1 MHLVDGSEH
10 EQRIPRL
17 ASSWDPANLQLSP
30 EEGFL
35 LSRIDGHTSW
45 TLLRQIGGIAP
56 EEVDRC
62 IEQWLSEGV
71 VVIDED
77 KPDRGEVPVKV
88 AEPKPEAEPVDYA
101 SDIRIDSSLDITPEL
116 QAQILEFEASLDKP
130 YFELLDVPRDADT
143 KQIKRAYFSL
153 SKVYHP
159 DRYFRA
165 RLGDYSA
172 RLERIFRKLVEAY
185 ELLSD
190 PATRAEIERTMGSI
204 PEPEPEPEPEAV
216 AEASEADAAPEWKLP
231 PRKLTK
237 RQTLE
242 RLRRH
247 FRIPPQILAERKLN
261 ANQFFEA
268 AMVAAKRERWHEA
281 APSLRLAIAFD
292 PWNEKYRARFSDI
305 LSHHYEQQAD
315 KLLDPDGGGVDPAD
329 KNEALRLLEEVLIH
343 RPADPEV
350 NHRAA
355 LLALDIH
362 EMERATEYAEAACE
376 LCPESAEKH
385 LTLARVHRANGTREK
400 AKSVLTKAA
409 RFDPTN
415 KEVKAELEKLRR
427 PRRSAKGGGM

>member
-1 MHLVDGSEH
+1 MHSVDGSEQ
-10 EQRIPRL
+10 EQRIPQL
-17 ASSWDPANLQLSP
+17 VSGWDPSNLQLSP

-62 IEQWLSEGV
+62 IERWLSEGIV
-71 VVIDED
+71 VVDED
-77 KPDRGEVPVKV
+77 KPGRAAVSMEL
-88 AEPKPEAEPVDYA
+88 AEPKPEAAPVDFT
-101 SDIRIDSSLDITPEL
+101 SDLRIDSSLDITPEL
-116 QAQILEFEASLDKP
+116 QAQILEFEASLDQS
-130 YFELLDVPRDADT
+130 YFELLNVPRDADA

-165 RLGDYSA
+165 NLGDYSA

-190 PATRAEIERTMGSI
+190 PATRAEIERTMGAM
-204 PEPEPEPEPEAV
+204 PEPEPEPA
-216 AEASEADAAPEWKLP
+216 AEASEAGTAPKRKLP

-247 FRIPPQILAERKLN
+247 FRIPPQILAERKLK
-261 ANQFFEA
+261 ASQFFEA

-292 PWNEKYRARFSDI
+292 PWNDEYRTRFSDI
-305 LSHHYEQQAD
+305 LSHHYEQQAA
-315 KLLDPDGGGVDPAD
+315 KLLDPDGEAIDPAAR
-329 KNEALRLLEEVLIH
+329 NEALRLLEEVLIH

-355 LLALDIH
+355 LLALDIRDL
-362 EMERATEYAEAACE
+362 ERATEYAEAACE
-376 LCPESAEKH
+376 LCPESTEKR
-385 LTLARVHRANGTREK
+385 LTLARVLGANGLREK
-400 AKSVLTKAA
+400 AKSVLTEAA
-409 RFDPTN
+409 RLDPKN
-415 KEVKAELEKLRR
+415 EEVHAEFEKLRR
-427 PRRSAKGGGM
+427 PRRSAKVGGM

>member
-1 MHLVDGSEH
+1 MHSVDGSKQ

-17 ASSWDPANLQLSP
+17 AASWDPSKLRLSP

-35 LSRIDGHTSW
+35 LSRIDGHTPW

-56 EEVDRC
+56 ESVDRC
-62 IEQWLSEGV
+62 IERWLSEGV
-71 VVIDED
+71 VVLDEA
-77 KPDRGEVPVKV
+77 KPGRAIA
-88 AEPKPEAEPVDYA
+88 AEAAKESKRDAGPVDYA
-101 SDIRIDSSLDITPEL
+101 SDPRIDSSLDITPEL
-116 QAQILEFEASLDKP
+116 QAQILEFEASLDRP
-130 YFELLDVPRDADT
+130 YFELLDVPRDADG
-143 KQIKRAYFSL
+143 KQIKRAYFAL

-165 RLGDYSA
+165 NLGDYA
-172 RLERIFRKLVEAY
+172 MLLERIFRKLVEAY

-190 PATRAEIERTMGSI
+190 PTARAEIERSMGPMSK
-204 PEPEPEPEPEAV
+204 PEPEPEAV
-216 AEASEADAAPEWKLP
+216 AETSESGEVPKRKLP

-247 FRIPPQILAERKLN
+247 FRIPPQILAERKLK
-261 ANQFFEA
+261 ASHFFDA

-292 PWNEKYRARFSDI
+292 PWNDEYRARFSDI
-305 LSHHYEQQAD
+305 LSRDYEQKAVR
-315 KLLDPDGGGVDPAD
+315 LLGSDGDAVDPAD
-329 KNEALRLLEEVLIH
+329 QNEALRLLEEVLIH

-355 LLALDIH
+355 LLALDLR
-362 EMERATEYAEAACE
+362 ELERATEYAEAACE
-376 LCPESAEKH
+376 LSPESAAKR
-385 LTLARVHRANGTREK
+385 LTLARVFNANGMRER
-400 AKSVLTKAA
+400 ALSVLTEAA
-409 RFDPTN
+409 RLEPKN
-415 KEVKAELEKLRR
+415 EEVQAEIQKLRR

>member
-1 MHLVDGSEH
+1 MHLVDGSEQ
-10 EQRIPRL
+10 EQRILRL
-17 ASSWDPANLQLSP
+17 ASSWDPSKLQLSP

-62 IEQWLSEGV
+62 IERWLSEGV
-71 VVIDED
+71 VVIDEG
-77 KPDRGEVPVKV
+77 KPGRSKVPVK
-88 AEPKPEAEPVDYA
+88 ATEPKPESEPVDYA
-101 SDIRIDSSLDITPEL
+101 SDLRIDSSLDITPDL
-116 QAQILEFEASLDKP
+116 QAQVLEFEASLDKP
-130 YFELLDVPRDADT
+130 YFELLDVPRDADA

-165 RLGDYSA
+165 KLGDYSG
-172 RLERIFRKLVEAY
+172 RLDRIFRKLVEAY

-190 PATRAEIERTMGSI
+190 PVTRAEIERTMGPP
-204 PEPEPEPEPEAV
+204 PEPEPV
-216 AEASEADAAPEWKLP
+216 AEASDADAVPKWKLP

-247 FRIPPQILAERKLN
+247 FRIPPQILAERRLK
-261 ANQFFEA
+261 ASHFFDA

-292 PWNEKYRARFSDI
+292 PWNDEYRTRFSDI
-305 LSHHYEQQAD
+305 QSHHYEQRAA
-315 KLLDPDGGGVDPAD
+315 KLLDSEGGTIDSAA
-329 KNEALRLLEEVLIH
+329 KHEALHLLEEVLIH

-355 LLALDIH
+355 LLALDIR
-362 EMERATEYAEAACE
+362 ELERATEYAEAACE
-376 LCPESAEKH
+376 LSPESTEKR
-385 LTLARVHRANGTREK
+385 LTLARVLCAGGMREK
-400 AKSVLTKAA
+400 AKSVLKEAA
-409 RFDPTN
+409 QFDPQN
-415 KEVKAELEKLRR
+415 EEVKAEMVKLRR

>member
-1 MHLVDGSEH
+1 MHSVDGAEQ

-17 ASSWDPANLQLSP
+17 VPSWDPSNLQLSP

-62 IEQWLSEGV
+62 IERWLSEGV
-71 VVIDED
+71 VVVDD
-77 KPDRGEVPVKV
+77 GDPDRAVASVQV
-88 AEPKPEAEPVDYA
+88 AEPKPEAVPVDYT
-101 SDIRIDSSLDITPEL
+101 SDLRIDSSLDITPEL
-116 QAQILEFEASLDKP
+116 QAQILEFEASLDRP
-130 YFELLDVPRDADT
+130 YFELLDIPRDADS

-165 RLGDYSA
+165 NLGDYSDH
-172 RLERIFRKLVEAY
+172 LERIFRKLVEAY

-190 PATRAEIERTMGSI
+190 PTTRAEIERTMGAM
-204 PEPEPEPEPEAV
+204 PEPEPEPV
-216 AEASEADAAPEWKLP
+216 AEVSEAGAAPERKLP

-247 FRIPPQILAERKLN
+247 FRIPPQILAERKLK
-261 ANQFFEA
+261 ASQFFEA
-268 AMVAAKRERWHEA
+268 AMVAAKRKRWHEA

-292 PWNEKYRARFSDI
+292 PWNDEYRTRFSDI
-305 LSHHYEQQAD
+305 LSHHYEQRAS
-315 KLLDPDGGGVDPAD
+315 KLLNPDGEAIDPAS

-362 EMERATEYAEAACE
+362 ELERATEYAEAACE
-376 LCPESAEKH
+376 LCPESTEKR
-385 LTLARVHRANGTREK
+385 LTLARVFCANGMREK
-400 AKSVLTKAA
+400 AKSVLTEAA
-409 RFDPTN
+409 RLDPKN
-415 KEVKAELEKLRR
+415 EEVQAELEKLRR

>member
-1 MHLVDGSEH
+1 MHSVDESEL
-10 EQRIPRL
+10 ERRIPRL
-17 ASSWDPANLQLSP
+17 ASSWDPSTLRLSP

-62 IEQWLSEGV
+62 IERWVSEGV
-71 VVIDED
+71 VVVD
-77 KPDRGEVPVKV
+77 PGEVRRSEVPAQVD
-88 AEPKPEAEPVDYA
+88 EQKPESAPVDYA
-101 SDIRIDSSLDITPEL
+101 TDRRIDASLDITTEL
-116 QAQILEFEASLDKP
+116 QAQILEFEASLDQS
-130 YFELLDVPRDADT
+130 YFDLLGVPRDADT
-143 KQIKRAYFSL
+143 KQIKRAYFAL

-165 RLGDYSA
+165 KLGDYTA

-190 PATRAEIERTMGSI
+190 PTTRAEIERSLGSM
-204 PEPEPEPEPEAV
+204 PEPEPL
-216 AEASEADAAPEWKLP
+216 AEAGAEEAAPERKLP
-231 PRKLTK
+231 PRKLSK

-247 FRIPPQILAERKLN
+247 FRIPPQILAERRLK
-261 ANQFFEA
+261 ASQFYEA

-292 PWNEKYRARFSDI
+292 PWNDAYRARFSDI
-305 LSHHYEQQAD
+305 LSRHYEHQAA
-315 KLLDPDGGGVDPAD
+315 KLLDPDGGPGDPAAA
-329 KNEALRLLEEVLIH
+329 NEALRLLEEVLIH

-355 LLALDIH
+355 LLALDLK
-362 EMERATEYAEAACE
+362 ELERATEYAEAACE
-376 LCPESAEKH
+376 LRPECIEKR
-385 LTLARVHRANGTREK
+385 LTLARVLRANGRRER
-400 AKSVLTKAA
+400 AKSALEEAA
-409 RFDPTN
+409 RIDPTN
-415 KEVKAELEKLRR
+415 REVQAELERLRR
-427 PRRSAKGGGM
+427 PRRSAKSGGM

>member
-1 MHLVDGSEH
+1 VRSVDGSEQ

-17 ASSWDPANLQLSP
+17 ASNGDPSNLQLSP

-45 TLLRQIGGIAP
+45 TLLRQIGGIDPA
-56 EEVDRC
+56 EVDRC
-62 IEQWLSEGV
+62 IERWVSDGV
-71 VVIDED
+71 VVVDEGE
-77 KPDRGEVPVKV
+77 PDREEISAPV
-88 AEPKPEAEPVDYA
+88 AEPKVDAGPVDYA
-101 SDIRIDSSLDITPEL
+101 SDLRVDSSLDITPEL

-165 RLGDYSA
+165 NLGDYSV

-190 PATRAEIERTMGSI
+190 PATRSEIERTMGPMSEPVPD
-204 PEPEPEPEPEAV
+204 PEPV
-216 AEASEADAAPEWKLP
+216 AEAGESGEAPKWKLP

-247 FRIPPQILAERKLN
+247 FRIPPQILAERKLK
-261 ANQFFEA
+261 ASQFYEA
-268 AMVAAKRERWHEA
+268 AMVAAKRERWLEA

-292 PWNEKYRARFSDI
+292 PWNDEYRSRFSSI
-305 LSHHYEQQAD
+305 LSHHYEQQAA
-315 KLLDPDGGGVDPAD
+315 KLLGSDGDAVDLAD

-343 RPADPEV
+343 RPADSEV

-355 LLALDIH
+355 RLALDLR
-362 EMERATEYAEAACE
+362 ELERATEYAEAACQ
-376 LCPESAEKH
+376 LCPESAEKRI
-385 LTLARVHRANGTREK
+385 TLAHVFCADGLREK
-400 AKSVLTKAA
+400 AKTVLEEAA
-409 RFDPTN
+409 GFNPEN
-415 KEVKAELEKLRR
+415 EEVQTELQKLRR

>member
-1 MHLVDGSEH
+1 MHSVDGP
-10 EQRIPRL
+10 EQEKRIPRL
-17 ASSWDPANLQLSP
+17 ATSWDPSDLRLSP

-35 LSRIDGHTSW
+35 LSRIDGQTSW

-62 IEQWLSEGV
+62 IERWLSEGV
-71 VVIDED
+71 VVIDEGRSERAEA
-77 KPDRGEVPVKV
+77 PARV
-88 AEPKPEAEPVDYA
+88 AEPKPEAGPVDCA
-101 SDIRIDSSLDITPEL
+101 SDLRIDSSLDITPEL
-116 QAQILEFEASLDKP
+116 QAQILEFEMSLDKP
-130 YFELLDVPRDADT
+130 YFELLGVPRDADT

-165 RLGDYSA
+165 NLGDYA
-172 RLERIFRKLVEAY
+172 LRLERIFRKLVEAY

-190 PATRAEIERTMGSI
+190 PTTRAEIERTMGPM
-204 PEPEPEPEPEAV
+204 PEPEPV
-216 AEASEADAAPEWKLP
+216 VEASEAGAAPTRKLP

-237 RQTLE
+237 RQALE

-261 ANQFFEA
+261 ARQFFDA

-292 PWNEKYRARFSDI
+292 PWNHEYRARFSDI
-305 LSHHYEQQAD
+305 LARNYEQQAAS
-315 KLLDPDGGGVDPAD
+315 LLESDGGAIDPAD
-329 KNEALRLLEEVLIH
+329 KSEALRLLEEVLIH

-350 NHRAA
+350 NHRGA

-362 EMERATEYAEAACE
+362 ETERATEYAEAACE
-376 LCPESAEKH
+376 LCPESSEKR
-385 LTLARVHRANGTREK
+385 LTLARVFCASGMREK
-400 AKSVLTKAA
+400 AKSILTEAA
-409 RFDPTN
+409 RLDPEN
-415 KEVKAELEKLRR
+415 EEVQSELQRLRR
-427 PRRSAKGGGM
+427 PRRSA

>member
-1 MHLVDGSEH
+1 MHSVDDSE
-10 EQRIPRL
+10 QGLRVPRL
-17 ASSWDPANLQLSP
+17 ASGWDPSNLKLSP

-45 TLLRQIGGIAP
+45 TLLRQIGGLAP

-62 IEQWLSEGV
+62 IARWVSEGV
-71 VVIDED
+71 VAIDEL
-77 KPDRGEVPVKV
+77 KPGRAEVPAKV
-88 AEPKPEAEPVDYA
+88 AKPKADAGPVDYA
-101 SDIRIDSSLDITPEL
+101 SDPRIDSALDITPEL
-116 QAQILEFEASLDKP
+116 QAQILEFAESLDKP
-130 YFELLDVPRDADT
+130 YFELLDVPRDADA
-143 KQIKRAYFSL
+143 KQIKRAYFAL

-165 RLGDYSA
+165 NLGDYA
-172 RLERIFRKLVEAY
+172 LRLEQIFRKLVEAY

-190 PATRAEIERTMGSI
+190 PATRAEIERTMGAM
-204 PEPEPEPEPEAV
+204 PEPEPEPV
-216 AEASEADAAPEWKLP
+216 AEPSEAGAAPLRKLP

-247 FRIPPQILAERKLN
+247 FRIPPQILAERKLK
-261 ANQFFEA
+261 ASHFFEA

-281 APSLRLAIAFD
+281 APSLRLAVAFD
-292 PWNEKYRARFSDI
+292 PWNDEYRKRFSDI
-305 LSHHYEQQAD
+305 LSRHYEQRAI
-315 KLLDPDGGGVDPAD
+315 KLLDSDGDSIDPSD

-355 LLALDIH
+355 LLALDIR
-362 EMERATEYAEAACE
+362 ELERATEYAGAACE
-376 LCPESAEKH
+376 LCPESAEMR
-385 LTLARVHRANGTREK
+385 LTLARVLRADGLREK
-400 AKSVLTKAA
+400 AKSALTEAA
-409 RFDPTN
+409 RLDPKN
-415 KEVKAELEKLRR
+415 EDVQAELQELRR

>member
-1 MHLVDGSEH
+1 MHSADGCEQ

-17 ASSWDPANLQLSP
+17 ASSWDPSSLQLSP

-35 LSRIDGHTSW
+35 LSRIDGQTSL

-62 IEQWLSEGV
+62 IEHWLSEGV
-71 VVIDED
+71 VVIDEG
-77 KPDRGEVPVKV
+77 KPDRAEASAQA
-88 AEPKPEAEPVDYA
+88 AEPKAEAEPVDYL
-101 SDIRIDSSLDITPEL
+101 SDLRIDSALDITPEL
-116 QAQILEFEASLDKP
+116 QAQILEFEVSLDKP
-130 YFELLDVPRDADT
+130 YFELLEVSRDADT

-165 RLGDYSA
+165 NLGDYRM

-190 PATRAEIERTMGSI
+190 PNTRAEIERTMGPM
-204 PEPEPEPEPEAV
+204 PEPEPV
-216 AEASEADAAPEWKLP
+216 AEASEADAAPKWKLP

-247 FRIPPQILAERKLN
+247 FRIPPQILAERKLK
-261 ANQFFEA
+261 ASHFFDA
-268 AMVAAKRERWHEA
+268 AMVAAKRERWQEA

-292 PWNEKYRARFSDI
+292 PWNNEYRTRFSDI
-305 LSHHYEQQAD
+305 LSRDYEQKAAKLLGSDGDAVDQAD
-315 KLLDPDGGGVDPAD
+315 KS
-329 KNEALRLLEEVLIH
+329 EALRLLEEVLIH

-350 NHRAA
+350 NHLAA
-355 LLALDIH
+355 RLALDIR
-362 EMERATEYAEAACE
+362 ELERATEYAEAACE
-376 LCPESAEKH
+376 LRPESSEMR
-385 LTLARVHRANGTREK
+385 LTLARVFCASGMREK
-400 AKSVLTKAA
+400 AKPVLTEAA
-409 RFDPTN
+409 RLDPEN
-415 KEVKAELEKLRR
+415 KEVQAEIQKLRR
-427 PRRSAKGGGM
+427 PRRSA

>member
-1 MHLVDGSEH
+1 MHSVDASEQ

-17 ASSWDPANLQLSP
+17 ASSGDPSNLQLSP
-30 EEGFL
+30 QEGFL
-35 LSRIDGHTSW
+35 LSRIDGHTPW
-45 TLLRQIGGIAP
+45 TLLRQIGGIDP

-62 IEQWLSEGV
+62 IERWLSEGV
-71 VVIDED
+71 VVVDD
-77 KPDRGEVPVKV
+77 SKPDGAVASVQV
-88 AEPKPEAEPVDYA
+88 AEPKPEVAPVDYT
-101 SDIRIDSSLDITPEL
+101 SDPRIDSALDITPEL
-116 QAQILEFEASLDKP
+116 QAQVLEFEASLDKP

-153 SKVYHP
+153 SKIYHP

-165 RLGDYSA
+165 NLGDYSV

-190 PATRAEIERTMGSI
+190 PTTRAEIERTMGAM
-204 PEPEPEPEPEAV
+204 PEPEPV
-216 AEASEADAAPEWKLP
+216 AEASEAGAAPKRKLP

-247 FRIPPQILAERKLN
+247 FRIPPQILAERKLK
-261 ANQFFEA
+261 ASQFFEA
-268 AMVAAKRERWHEA
+268 AMVAAKRKRWHEA

-292 PWNEKYRARFSDI
+292 PWNDEYRTRFSDI
-305 LSHHYEQQAD
+305 LSHHYEQRAT
-315 KLLDPDGGGVDPAD
+315 KLLDPDGEVADPSA

-362 EMERATEYAEAACE
+362 EFERATEYAEAACE
-376 LCPESAEKH
+376 LSPESIEKQ
-385 LTLARVHRANGTREK
+385 LTLARVHCANGLREK
-400 AKSVLTKAA
+400 AKSVLTEAE
-409 RFDPTN
+409 RLDPKN
-415 KEVKAELEKLRR
+415 EEVHAEIEKLRR
-427 PRRSAKGGGM
+427 PRRSAIGGGM

>member
-1 MHLVDGSEH
+1 MHAAGDSG
-10 EQRIPRL
+10 QRRGIPRL
-17 ASSWDPANLQLSP
+17 VSSWDPTKLQLSP

-45 TLLRQIGGIAP
+45 TLLRQIGGLAP

-62 IEQWLSEGV
+62 IERWLSEGV
-71 VVIDED
+71 VEIDED
-77 KPDRGEVPVKV
+77 KSSGAEVPATVEKPKV
-88 AEPKPEAEPVDYA
+88 EEGPVDYL
-101 SDIRIDSSLDITPEL
+101 SDPRIDTSLDITPEL
-116 QAQILEFEASLDKP
+116 QAQILEFSASLDRP
-130 YFELLDVPRDADT
+130 YFELLDVPRDADA
-143 KQIKRAYFSL
+143 KQIKRAYFAL

-165 RLGDYSA
+165 NLGDYSL
-172 RLERIFRKLVEAY
+172 RLEQIFRKLVEAY

-190 PATRAEIERTMGSI
+190 PNTRAEIERSMGAM
-204 PEPEPEPEPEAV
+204 PEPEPEPV
-216 AEASEADAAPEWKLP
+216 AQVSEASGQGAAPERKLP

-247 FRIPPQILAERKLN
+247 FRLPPQILAERKLK
-261 ANQFFEA
+261 ASQFFDA

-292 PWNEKYRARFSDI
+292 PWNDEYRKRFSDI
-305 LSHHYEQQAD
+305 LSRHYEQRAL
-315 KLLDPDGGGVDPAD
+315 KLLDEDAGSIDPSD

-355 LLALDIH
+355 LLALEIQ
-362 EMERATEYAEAACE
+362 ELERALEYAEAACE
-376 LCPESAEKH
+376 LCPESAEKRI
-385 LTLARVHRANGTREK
+385 TLARVLRADGRRERASAILK
-400 AKSVLTKAA
+400 EAEKL
-409 RFDPTN
+409 DPKN
-415 KEVKAELEKLRR
+415 EAVKAEMQKLRR
-427 PRRSAKGGGM
+427 SSRGA

>member
-1 MHLVDGSEH
+1 MHSVDGSEQ
-10 EQRIPRL
+10 ERRILRL
-17 ASSWDPANLQLSP
+17 ASSWDPSTLQLSP

-62 IEQWLSEGV
+62 IEHWLSQGV
-71 VVIDED
+71 VVIDEA
-77 KPDRGEVPVKV
+77 KVDRAEVSAQG
-88 AEPKPEAEPVDYA
+88 AEPKPEAGPVDYT
-101 SDIRIDSSLDITPEL
+101 SDLRIDSSLDITPEL

-130 YFELLDVPRDADT
+130 YFELLDVPRDADA

-165 RLGDYSA
+165 RLGDYSV

-190 PATRAEIERTMGSI
+190 PATRAEIERTMGQM
-204 PEPEPEPEPEAV
+204 PEPEPV
-216 AEASEADAAPEWKLP
+216 AEASEAGAAPKWKLP

-247 FRIPPQILAERKLN
+247 FRIPPQILAERKLK
-261 ANQFFEA
+261 ANQFFGV

-292 PWNEKYRARFSDI
+292 PWNEEYRTRFSDI
-305 LSHHYEQQAD
+305 LSHHYEQQAA
-315 KLLDPDGGGVDPAD
+315 KLLDPDGGEVDSGD

-355 LLALDIH
+355 LLALNIR
-362 EMERATEYAEAACE
+362 ELERATEYAEAACE
-376 LCPESAEKH
+376 LCPESAEKR
-385 LTLARVHRANGTREK
+385 LTLARVLCANGLREK
-400 AKSVLTKAA
+400 AKPVLEEAA
-409 RFDPTN
+409 RLDPKN
-415 KEVKAELEKLRR
+415 EEVRAEIQKLRR

>member
-1 MHLVDGSEH
+1 MHSVDDSEQ

-17 ASSWDPANLQLSP
+17 DSGWDPSDMQLSP

-62 IEQWLSEGV
+62 IERWLSEGV
-71 VVIDED
+71 VVIDEG
-77 KPDRGEVPVKV
+77 KSDRAEIPVQ
-88 AEPKPEAEPVDYA
+88 ATEPKPESDPVDYM
-101 SDIRIDSSLDITPEL
+101 SDLRIDSSLDIAPEL
-116 QAQILEFEASLDKP
+116 QAQILEFEESLDKP

-190 PATRAEIERTMGSI
+190 PTTRAEIERTMGPM
-204 PEPEPEPEPEAV
+204 PEPEPV
-216 AEASEADAAPEWKLP
+216 AEVSEADAAPKWKLP

-247 FRIPPQILAERKLN
+247 FRIPPQILAERKLK
-261 ANQFFEA
+261 ASQFFDA
-268 AMVAAKRERWHEA
+268 AMVAAKRERWQEA
-281 APSLRLAIAFD
+281 APSLRLAITFD
-292 PWNEKYRARFSDI
+292 PWNNEYRTRFSDI
-305 LSHHYEQQAD
+305 LSRDYEQRATKLLGSDGDAVDQAD
-315 KLLDPDGGGVDPAD
+315 KS
-329 KNEALRLLEEVLIH
+329 EALRLLEEVLIH

-350 NHRAA
+350 NHLAA
-355 LLALDIH
+355 QLALEIR
-362 EMERATEYAEAACE
+362 ELERATEYAEAACE
-376 LCPESAEKH
+376 LRPESSEMR
-385 LTLARVHRANGTREK
+385 LTLARVFCAGGMREK
-400 AKSVLTKAA
+400 AKSVLTEAA
-409 RFDPTN
+409 RLDPEN
-415 KEVKAELEKLRR
+415 KEVQTEIQKLRR
-427 PRRSAKGGGM
+427 PRRSA

>member
-1 MHLVDGSEH
+1 MHSVDGSEQ

-17 ASSWDPANLQLSP
+17 ASSGDPSNLQLSP

-56 EEVDRC
+56 EQVDRC
-62 IEQWLSEGV
+62 IERWLSEGV
-71 VVIDED
+71 VVVDEG
-77 KPDRGEVPVKV
+77 KPGRAAVSVAL
-88 AEPKPEAEPVDYA
+88 AEPKPEAASVDFT
-101 SDIRIDSSLDITPEL
+101 SDLRIDSSLDITPEL
-116 QAQILEFEASLDKP
+116 QAQILEFEASLDQS
-130 YFELLDVPRDADT
+130 YFELLNVPRDADT

-190 PATRAEIERTMGSI
+190 PATRAEIERTMGAM
-204 PEPEPEPEPEAV
+204 PEPEPEPV
-216 AEASEADAAPEWKLP
+216 AEASEGGTAPKRKLP

-247 FRIPPQILAERKLN
+247 FRIPPQILAERKLK
-261 ANQFFEA
+261 ASQFFEA
-268 AMVAAKRERWHEA
+268 ALVAAKRERWHEA

-292 PWNEKYRARFSDI
+292 PWNDEYRTRFSDI
-305 LSHHYEQQAD
+305 LSHHYEQRAA
-315 KLLDPDGGGVDPAD
+315 KLLDSDGGTIDPVD
-329 KNEALRLLEEVLIH
+329 KSEALRLLEEVLIH

-362 EMERATEYAEAACE
+362 ELERATEYAEAACE
-376 LCPESAEKH
+376 LCPESIEKQ
-385 LTLARVHRANGTREK
+385 LTLARVLCANGLREK
-400 AKSVLTKAA
+400 AKSVLTEAA
-409 RFDPTN
+409 RLDPKN
-415 KEVKAELEKLRR
+415 EEVHAEFEKLRR

>member
-1 MHLVDGSEH
+1 MHSVDGSEQ

-17 ASSWDPANLQLSP
+17 VSSWDPSNMQLSP

-35 LSRIDGHTSW
+35 FSRIDGHTSW

-62 IEQWLSEGV
+62 IERWLSEGV
-71 VVIDED
+71 VVVDEG
-77 KPDRGEVPVKV
+77 KPGRAAVPAQV
-88 AEPKPEAEPVDYA
+88 AEPKPEEAPVDYA
-101 SDIRIDSSLDITPEL
+101 SDLRIDSSLDITPEL

-130 YFELLDVPRDADT
+130 YFELLDVPRNADT

-165 RLGDYSA
+165 NLGDYSI

-190 PATRAEIERTMGSI
+190 PATRAEIERTMGAM
-204 PEPEPEPEPEAV
+204 PEPEPV
-216 AEASEADAAPEWKLP
+216 AEASEAGAAPKRKLP

-247 FRIPPQILAERKLN
+247 FRIPPQILAERKLK
-261 ANQFFEA
+261 ASHFFDA
-268 AMVAAKRERWHEA
+268 AMVAAKRERWYEA

-292 PWNEKYRARFSDI
+292 PWNDEYRTRFSDI
-305 LSHHYEQQAD
+305 LSHHYEQQAA
-315 KLLDPDGGGVDPAD
+315 KLLNPDGGAVDSAD
-329 KNEALRLLEEVLIH
+329 TNEALRLLEEVLIH

-355 LLALDIH
+355 LLALEIR
-362 EMERATEYAEAACE
+362 ELVRATEFAEAACE
-376 LCPESAEKH
+376 LCPESTEKR
-385 LTLARVHRANGTREK
+385 LTLARVLGANGLREK
-400 AKSVLTKAA
+400 AKSVLTEAA
-409 RFDPTN
+409 RLDPKN
-415 KEVKAELEKLRR
+415 EKVHAEFEKLRR
-427 PRRSAKGGGM
+427 PRRSAKVGGM